1 MTQKFKY
8 YVTLAYLDTSE
19 DDVKFEYI
27 ENQAY
32 NAKDAVALAKSY
44 MSQFGNVQ
52 GLTVIEVSREQKVRD
67 NMRIYIPCYTCS
79 EWTIVTLESSE
90 CNLYKRHC
98 EGYTIFAYNNAIAYN
113 GDNIF
118 NNIQGAYGYINK
130 DYSEANKHKID
141 VNNIKWKNRK

>member
-52 GLTVIEVSREQKVRD
+52 GLTVIEVSRKQKVR
-67 NMRIYIPCYTCS
+67 I
-79 EWTIVTLESSE
+79 
-90 CNLYKRHC
+90 
-98 EGYTIFAYNNAIAYN
+98 
-113 GDNIF
+113 
-118 NNIQGAYGYINK
+118 
-130 DYSEANKHKID
+130 
-141 VNNIKWKNRK
+141 

>member
-1 MTQKFKY
+1 MSLYGIEKRNTIEYCVKGELNDTKFKY

-52 GLTVIEVSREQKVRD
+52 GLTVIEVSRK
-67 NMRIYIPCYTCS
+67 
-79 EWTIVTLESSE
+79 
-90 CNLYKRHC
+90 
-98 EGYTIFAYNNAIAYN
+98 
-113 GDNIF
+113 
-118 NNIQGAYGYINK
+118 
-130 DYSEANKHKID
+130 
-141 VNNIKWKNRK
+141 

>member
-52 GLTVIEVSREQKVRD
+52 GLTMDVLTTKQKNQMYDEISDLLSRYGKKTIARLMIKAFATELKQINTSKDLNNMQVVLVSLKHL
-67 NMRIYIPCYTCS
+67 
-79 EWTIVTLESSE
+79 LEMTFPT
-90 CNLYKRHC
+90 K
-98 EGYTIFAYNNAIAYN
+98 
-113 GDNIF
+113 
-118 NNIQGAYGYINK
+118 
-130 DYSEANKHKID
+130 
-141 VNNIKWKNRK
+141 